1 MSLFIA
7 NYGRKLRIET
17 NIKRKRKVEKVV
29 EFAKRM
35 KKIQKEAEIV
45 LRKAQKKM
53 KQQADKRKKDVEEQK
68 KYDKI
73 MLSTKD
79 LVFKKRPARKLVN

>member
-53 KQQADKRKKDVEEQK
+53 KQQADKRKKEVEEQK
-68 KYDKI
+68 KNDKV